1 MQCPQCGFEN
11 RDDARFC
18 KRCGQSLSGAS
29 AVAPP
34 FCPAC
39 GAAVKP
45 GARFCARCGR
55 PLAAT
60 PAPQVAPPAHS
71 PRPAPVAP
79 RPTVSADARDLPAP
93 SPSQPPARGTA
104 RWLFPLITL
113 ALMACLSCCG
123 VLAVGVWPSLGETPP
138 AALVGDPAG
147 PDIAILVR
155 ESYLNRNLTAIL
167 PDKGLTDAS
176 LDVQPGNLIV
186 TTARFDA
193 LFVTLELKIVAQIS
207 VVNGEI
213 VIKVQEVSTGGQNLM
228 DFLGLSEVT
237 VGENFTSALRQQL
250 ENELGAGS
258 QLLDISTD
266 EDHIILKA
274 RL

>member
-18 KRCGQSLSGAS
+18 KRCGQSLPGAS

-34 FCPAC
+34 LCPAC

-55 PLAAT
+55 PLAS
-60 PAPQVAPPAHS
+60 PAPQVAPPFQS
-71 PRPAPVAP
+71 PRPAPAAP
-79 RPTVSADARDLPAP
+79 QPTVSADARDLPAP
-93 SPSQPPARGTA
+93 LPSQPPARGTA
-104 RWLFPLITL
+104 RWLFPFIAL

-123 VLAVGVWPSLGETPP
+123 VLAVGVLPALGETPP
-138 AALVGDPAG
+138 AALVRDLAG

-167 PDKGLTDAS
+167 PDKGLKEAS

-186 TTARFDA
+186 TTARFDV
-193 LFVTLELKIVAQIS
+193 LFVTLELKIVARIS

-213 VIKVQEVSTGGQNLM
+213 VIEVQEISTGGRNLM

-237 VGENFTSALRQQL
+237 VGENFTGALRQQL

>member
-18 KRCGQSLSGAS
+18 KRCGQSLQGAS
-29 AVAPP
+29 TAAAPL
-34 FCPAC
+34 CPAC
-39 GAAVKP
+39 GAEVKP

-55 PLAAT
+55 PLAAS
-60 PAPQVAPPAHS
+60 PAPWAAPPVQSPSVAPAA
-71 PRPAPVAP
+71 PRPAAA
-79 RPTVSADARDLPAP
+79 TGARDLPVP
-93 SPSQPPARGTA
+93 PPSQPPAHGTA
-104 RWLFPLITL
+104 RWLFPLIAL

-155 ESYLNRNLTAIL
+155 ESYLKRNLTAIL
-167 PDKGLTDAS
+167 PDKGLKEAS

-193 LFVTLELKIVAQIS
+193 LFVTLELKIVAHIS

-213 VIKVQEVSTGGQNLM
+213 VIEVQEISTGGQNLM

-237 VGENFTSALRQQL
+237 VGENFTGALREQL
-250 ENELGAGS
+250 ENELGADS